1 MEGFEYSFKANSG
14 FCFGPR
20 LQQHLYVQ
28 IRCTK
33 HVHNSKSFL
42 KQEKIVFGSST
53 TSLLQKLLKKPP
65 CSRFVT
71 ALQTPNPII
80 PLNQEHNLP
89 TESLL
94 TSPILTHQ
102 FVGSSSSTLI
112 FPSFPFGFAS
122 KPIFENGFLSHVSED
137 AELDDARTLWA
148 DSVKKKRKKKMN
160 KHKYQKLRKR
170 MRRQT

>member
-1 MEGFEYSFKANSG
+1 MLKLDVLNMYITLN
-14 FCFGPR
+14 P
-20 LQQHLYVQ
+20 
-28 IRCTK
+28 
-33 HVHNSKSFL
+33 FL
-42 KQEKIVFGSST
+42 KQEKIVFGSSMI
-53 TSLLQKLLKKPP
+53 SLFQKLLKKPP
-65 CSRFVT
+65 SSRFV
-71 ALQTPNPII
+71 AAFHPLQTPNPII
-80 PLNQEHNLP
+80 PLNQGHDLP
-89 TESLL
+89 TETLP

-122 KPIFENGFLSHVSED
+122 KPVLENGILSHVAED
-137 AELDDARTLWA
+137 AELEDAQTLWA